1 MTMSST
7 VDASIHELTRG
18 MLRKTLYV
26 LLWKGAGRDLKEQLA
41 AHLRYMIELE
51 QQNKLFASGPLDGG
65 ASGDGLTIL
74 RVSSKEEA
82 QEIASRDP
90 FVMSGLRT
98 FEIREWLLMEGSITV
113 KANYSSGAFEMT

>member
-7 VDASIHELTRG
+7 VDASLHELTRG

-51 QQNKLFASGPLDGG
+51 QQNKLFAIQPIRLICQNRNGG
-65 ASGDGLTIL
+65 
-74 RVSSKEEA
+74 
-82 QEIASRDP
+82 
-90 FVMSGLRT
+90 VMPMQWRHDTTL
-98 FEIREWLLMEGSITV
+98 
-113 KANYSSGAFEMT
+113 

>member
-1 MTMSST
+1 MSST
-7 VDASIHELTRG
+7 VDASLHELTRG

-26 LLWKGAGRDLKEQLA
+26 LLWKGAGRD
-41 AHLRYMIELE
+41 LE